1 MSGPLAGLI
10 PCGGLLERAELCMI
24 EFLGLSGGP
33 GQACGILARLG
44 DEGIALAYV
53 NIGNS
58 SGGRRNMSFCID
70 QADLEACRILVE
82 SARREHTPDLVLMQ
96 DNVTK
101 LTLYGPHFQEK
112 HALVSG
118 VFSALNGRGVQAHGI
133 SMSVNSISFVVDSTD
148 RDQSVACLHERFQW
162 ED

>member
-1 MSGPLAGLI
+1 MNGQQNGLI
-10 PCGGLLERAELCMI
+10 QCGGLLERTNLCMI
-24 EFLGLSGGP
+24 EFLGIAGGS

-58 SGGRRNMSFCID
+58 AGGLRNLSFCVD
-70 QADLEACRILVE
+70 RDDLDACRTLVE
-82 SARREHTPDLVLMQ
+82 SVQKEHAPELVLMQ
-96 DNVTK
+96 DPVTK

-118 VFSALNGRGVQAHGI
+118 LFSILCGHGVQAHGI
-133 SMSVNSISFVVDSTD
+133 SMSVNSISFVVDSAD
-148 RDQSVACLHERFQW
+148 REQSVACLRERFAW